1 MQGAHFCAPLSYIPM
16 MRYSDLFGKTRR
28 DAPADITQSARRLA
42 FRAGLIRVPEK
53 DRVVWLPLATRI
65 FNKMQTAL
73 QSGLDRLGAQELRGM
88 PGVNLDLLAAQEIQS
103 YKQLPSINYWHSG
116 GLTRVHLAYL
126 ASSEEQANDVASK
139 FDELVS
145 RLFHS
150 IEVNG
155 ARANGVANAK
165 IYYAESEG
173 GDLEI
178 LRCSKGNY
186 AATRGAA
193 RPGIAKT
200 VEEPLQPMQ
209 EIPTPHS
216 DTIESLANFLN
227 VPTSRTA
234 KAVFYSADN
243 RVIFAVIRGDLQI
256 DEDKLKRALGI
267 SRMRFASD
275 DEIQSV
281 GASPGYASPVGVRGA
296 TIVIDHSIAESPNL
310 VAGANREGFHLLNTN
325 VPRDYQPDFTTDLVQ
340 ARVGDACPNGDGQLE
355 LHRALE
361 LAQLTAPRQLEA
373 TYLDANGRAQNAYA
387 GELEIDLGNALL
399 AYLDSHHDEKGIVW
413 SRALAPFDAHIVVLN
428 TDKPDVANA
437 LQIVIA
443 SLAEIRLDYLLDD
456 RPESAGVKF
465 NDADLIGLPL
475 RLTLGPKTVAR
486 GAVELK
492 RRGDAQAT
500 ELPLDQL
507 KSNLAQD

>member
-1 MQGAHFCAPLSYIPM
+1 MP
-16 MRYSDLFGKTRR
+16 YSDLFGKTRR
-28 DAPADITQSARRLA
+28 DAPADITQPARRLA

-53 DRVVWLPLATRI
+53 DRIVWLPLAARV
-65 FNKMQTAL
+65 FDKMQTAL
-73 QSGLDRLGAQELRGM
+73 QSELDKLGAQELRGM
-88 PGVNLDLLAAQEIQS
+88 PGVDLDWLAAQELQS
-103 YKQLPSINYWHSG
+103 YKQLPTINFWHSG

-126 ASSEEQANDVASK
+126 AASEEQAQDVAFK
-139 FDELVS
+139 FDELVN

-150 IEVNG
+150 IEVNC
-155 ARANGVANAK
+155 AMANGVADAK
-165 IYYAESEG
+165 VIYAESEG

-178 LRCSKGNY
+178 LRCSKGDY
-186 AATRGAA
+186 AATRAVA
-193 RPGIAKT
+193 RPGITKT
-200 VEEPLQPMQ
+200 IAEPPAPLQ
-209 EIPTPHS
+209 EIETPHS
-216 DTIESLANFLN
+216 DTIDSLANFLY

-234 KAVFYSADN
+234 KAVFYSSDN

-256 DEDKLKRALGI
+256 DESKLKRTLGI
-267 SRMRFASD
+267 SRLRFASD
-275 DEIQSV
+275 DEIQRV
-281 GASPGYASPVGVRGA
+281 GASPGYASPVGVHGA

-325 VPRDYQPDFTTDLVQ
+325 VPRDYQPDFTTDLAQ
-340 ARVGDACPNGDGQLE
+340 ARVGDTCPNGDGQLE
-355 LHRALE
+355 LVRSLE
-361 LAQLTAPRQLEA
+361 LAQLTAPRQLET
-373 TYLDANGRAQNAYA
+373 TYLDANGRAQNAYT
-387 GELEIDLGNALL
+387 GELEIDLGNTLL
-399 AYLDSHHDEKGIVW
+399 AYLDSHHDDKGIVW
-413 SRALAPFDAHIVVLN
+413 SRALAPFDAHIVALN
-428 TDKPDVANA
+428 TDKPDVASA

-443 SLAEIRLDYLLDD
+443 SLADVRLDYLLDD

-507 KSNLAQD
+507 KSNLGQD